1 MKNHENEL
9 KILELISQGRED
21 ISQRDIS
28 RIIGMS
34 LGMTNSIL
42 KRFAEKGLITIK
54 KVNNRN
60 IHYALT
66 AHGIDEIGNRSWGY
80 FKRTIKNVV
89 VYRDAINSIVKKA
102 IDAGSRQIILMGKSD
117 LAFIVEHECYKLDVP
132 FKMVPLE
139 EKELFKDDFL
149 IYAESN
155 TTDVPELDEE
165 NSFSLNHLV
174 LVNKDS
180 E

>member
-1 MKNHENEL
+1 MKNPENEL
-9 KILELISQGRED
+9 KILELISQGKVD

-66 AHGIDEIGNRSWGY
+66 SEGLDEIGQRSLKY

-89 VYRDAINSIVKKA
+89 IYRDAINEIIVKA
-102 IDAGSRQIILMGKSD
+102 MEDGFSRIVLIGKSD
-117 LAFIVEHECYKLDVP
+117 LDFIVEHECYKLDVP
-132 FKMVPLE
+132 FEVSEVIIEIIIKDE
-139 EKELFKDDFL
+139 EKKPYYF
-149 IYAESN
+149 YAESVS
-155 TTDVPELDEE
+155 DVSGEIHKGYYMM
-165 NSFSLNHLV
+165 NALV
-174 LVNKDS
+174 MR
-180 E
+180 

>member
-1 MKNHENEL
+1 MKNIENEL
-9 KILELISQGRED
+9 KILELISQGKQD

-42 KRFAEKGLITIK
+42 KRIAEKGLITIK

-66 AHGIDEIGNRSWGY
+66 SEGMEEIGRRSLSY

-89 VYRDAINSIVKKA
+89 VYRQAINEIIVKAK
-102 IDAGSRQIILMGKSD
+102 DDGFSRIVLVGKSD
-117 LAFIVEHECYKLDVP
+117 LDFIVEHECYKLDINFEVTENS
-132 FKMVPLE
+132 VND
-139 EKELFKDDFL
+139 EKNDSYYF
-149 IYAESN
+149 YAESVSSVSAEIHKGYYMMN
-155 TTDVPELDEE
+155 A
-165 NSFSLNHLV
+165 LV
-174 LVNKDS
+174 MR
-180 E
+180 

>member
-9 KILELISQGRED
+9 KILELISQGKDD

-66 AHGIDEIGNRSWGY
+66 SDGMEEIGRRSWGY

-89 VYRDAINSIVKKA
+89 IYREAINEIIKKA
-102 IDAGSRQIILMGKSD
+102 VEDGYEGISLIGNSD
-117 LAFIVEHECYKLDVP
+117 VAFIVEHECYKLQISFSV
-132 FKMVPLE
+132 E
-139 EKELFKDDFL
+139 EKDNYFVFL
-149 IYAESN
+149 AENES
-155 TTDVPELDEE
+155 LILE
-165 NSFSLNHLV
+165 NRG
-174 LVNKDS
+174 KDS
-180 E
+180 CYNLNALASV